1 MQYLEYTF
9 TMPSSDMQHDALSVM
24 LCDLGFDSFM
34 DDDHTFK
41 AYCPAELSDKCAVNE
56 LLALNFSNITLLGVE
71 PLPDKDWNEEWEAS
85 YQPVVVNER
94 CRVRAPFHAP
104 DNGFEYDLVI
114 EPKMSFGTANHETT
128 SQIMLLMMEG
138 DFGGKTVLDMGS
150 GTAVLAIFAKKL
162 GAGRVVAID
171 NDEWAYNN
179 AFTNV
184 ALNGCDDIEI
194 ILGDANSIPDAGF
207 DMVLANINRN
217 ILVRDMSHYAKA
229 MNKGASI
236 FFSGFYVAD
245 LNVVVQE
252 AENVG
257 LAYRRHISKN
267 DWVAAEFCK
276 I

>member
-34 DDDHTFK
+34 DDDNTFK
-41 AYCPAELSDKCAVNE
+41 AYCPNEQRDDAAVNA
-56 LLALNFSNITLLGVE
+56 LLAENFPGVHLLSVE
-71 PLPDKDWNEEWEAS
+71 PLPDKDWNEAWEAS
-85 YQPVVVNER
+85 YQPVVVNDR
-94 CRVRAPFHAP
+94 CRVRAPFHEP
-104 DNGFEYDLVI
+104 DNSFEYDLVI

-128 SQIMLLMMEG
+128 SQIMQLMMET
-138 DFGGKTVLDMGS
+138 DFKGKTVLDMGS

-162 GAGRVVAID
+162 GAGRVIAID

-184 ALNGCDDIEI
+184 ALNGCNDIEI
-194 ILGDANSIPDAGF
+194 ILGDANSIPDEGF
-207 DMVLANINRN
+207 DVVLANINRN
-217 ILVRDMSHYAKA
+217 ILVRDMGHYVKA
-229 MNKGASI
+229 MKKGSTI

-245 LNVVVQE
+245 LSVIIQE
-252 AENVG
+252 AQNVG
-257 LAYRRHISKN
+257 LAYRRHIARN

-276 I
+276 L